1 MHVSLMTSPMAST
14 LSTPSS
20 DATSIVAPVIG
31 SQYELY
37 ARSMLVICLFLPMV
51 GKQVQMI
58 MLIESFLSR

>member
-1 MHVSLMTSPMAST
+1 MAST